1 MADNASIARPY
12 AKAVFDLANE
22 NNSFADWSV
31 ALGRLAAVSE
41 DADFNTLIND
51 PKVKGQQFSELVLSV
66 TEDSLPE
73 GGENFINLLV
83 KNDRLMALSD
93 IKRQYEQLVAQAE
106 AKINAQVTTAMAL
119 SNAQKDALA
128 SALEKRLGLQVEL
141 EEIIDG
147 SLIGGAIVKAG
158 DLVIDGSAKG
168 RIEKLSTALAR

>member
-1 MADNASIARPY
+1 
-12 AKAVFDLANE
+12 
-22 NNSFADWSV
+22 
-31 ALGRLAAVSE
+31 
-41 DADFNTLIND
+41 
-51 PKVKGQQFSELVLSV
+51 
-66 TEDSLPE
+66 
-73 GGENFINLLV
+73 
-83 KNDRLMALSD
+83 MALSD